1 LEVAKRRRDIK
12 IIITSATMNSE
23 KFSAFFGG
31 AEIYEIP
38 GRTFPVKVIWDKCAA
53 DDYVASAV
61 KKAIEV
67 HVQ

>member
-1 LEVAKRRRDIK
+1 
-12 IIITSATMNSE
+12 MNSE

-53 DDYVASAV
+53 DDYVGAAV

-67 HVQ
+67 HV